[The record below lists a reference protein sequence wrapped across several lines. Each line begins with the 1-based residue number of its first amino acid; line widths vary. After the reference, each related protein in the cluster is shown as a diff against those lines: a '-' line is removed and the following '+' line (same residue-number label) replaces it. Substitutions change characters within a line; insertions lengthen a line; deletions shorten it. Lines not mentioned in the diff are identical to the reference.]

1 MTWILLVALFVLLV
15 RNQFEPQG
23 VVKDIRRIAKSVR
36 KIVRELARTIRQAV
50 KEAKRE
56 TAEARKAVPE
66 QAVPEQ
72 AGTAAVCETQHVQ
85 PETQQNNELLKELEQ
100 KAGTAAM
107 LANVPTIAFP
117 KDDPKY
123 DSSRKYMYA

>member
-66 QAVPEQ
+66 QA
-72 AGTAAVCETQHVQ
+72 GTAAVCETQHVQ
-85 PETQQNNELLKELEQ
+85 PETQQNSELLKELEQ